1 MAAAELAGLHK
12 SQKRLSALKIVRD
25 FSYSQEDFLMRCAW
39 VTSPKLR
46 APAKRMGRPMKAAQ
60 GGGKKHED
68 EEHLSWLRI
77 VTSP

>member
-46 APAKRMGRPMKAAQ
+46 APAKNGPPDEGGPKEGGRNMKMKSIYR
-60 GGGKKHED
+60 GCG
-68 EEHLSWLRI
+68 L
-77 VTSP
+77 